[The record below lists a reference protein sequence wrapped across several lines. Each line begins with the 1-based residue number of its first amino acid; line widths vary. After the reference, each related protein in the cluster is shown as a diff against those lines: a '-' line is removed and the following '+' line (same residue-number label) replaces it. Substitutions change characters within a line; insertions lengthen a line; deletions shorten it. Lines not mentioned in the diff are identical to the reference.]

1 MDGGERTGV
10 PGLRA
15 GMPIP
20 ALVDISVDSPT
31 MAIVSTT
38 TIRVRRSTHER
49 LQKQAELTGQS
60 VTQVLEE
67 AADMLE
73 EAKML
78 ESAERAWQRYA
89 ELPAEVRARHAA
101 EEDEW
106 VRELE
111 SRPPST
117 DED

>member
-1 MDGGERTGV
+1 M
-10 PGLRA
+10 A
-15 GMPIP
+15 
-20 ALVDISVDSPT
+20 SVE
-31 MAIVSTT
+31 TT
-38 TIRVRRSTHER
+38 TIRVRRSTHQR

-73 EAKML
+73 EAKIL

-89 ELPAEVRARHAA
+89 ELPAEIVAGDAARD
-101 EEDEW
+101 EEW

-111 SRPPST
+111 SRPPLT

>member
-1 MDGGERTGV
+1 M
-10 PGLRA
+10 A
-15 GMPIP
+15 
-20 ALVDISVDSPT
+20 SVE
-31 MAIVSTT
+31 TT

-49 LQKQAELTGQS
+49 LQRQAELSGQS

-78 ESAERAWQRYA
+78 ESAERAWNRTA
-89 ELPAEVRARHAA
+89 ALPPEIVTRDAAR
-101 EEDEW
+101 DDDW

-111 SRPPST
+111 SRPPF
-117 DED
+117 DDRD

>member
-1 MDGGERTGV
+1 M
-10 PGLRA
+10 A
-15 GMPIP
+15 
-20 ALVDISVDSPT
+20 SVE
-31 MAIVSTT
+31 TT

-67 AADMLE
+67 AADLLE

-78 ESAERAWQRYA
+78 ESAEEHWKRLAERTPEEVQRD
-89 ELPAEVRARHAA
+89 EARD
-101 EEDEW
+101 EEW

-111 SRPPST
+111 AMPPLPRAG
-117 DED
+117 

>member
-1 MDGGERTGV
+1 M
-10 PGLRA
+10 A
-15 GMPIP
+15 
-20 ALVDISVDSPT
+20 SVE
-31 MAIVSTT
+31 TT

-49 LQKQAELTGQS
+49 LQKQAELSGQS

-78 ESAERAWQRYA
+78 ESAERAWRRYA
-89 ELPAEVRARHAA
+89 ELPAEIVAGDAARD
-101 EEDEW
+101 DEW

-111 SRPPST
+111 SQPPFV
-117 DED
+117 DKE

>member
-1 MDGGERTGV
+1 V
-10 PGLRA
+10 A
-15 GMPIP
+15 
-20 ALVDISVDSPT
+20 SVE
-31 MAIVSTT
+31 TT

-67 AADMLE
+67 AADLLE

-78 ESAERAWQRYA
+78 ESAEDHWKRLA
-89 ELPAEVRARHAA
+89 ERTPDEVARDQARD
-101 EEDEW
+101 EEW

-111 SRPPST
+111 SMPPLPRA
-117 DED
+117 D

>member
-1 MDGGERTGV
+1 M
-10 PGLRA
+10 A
-15 GMPIP
+15 
-20 ALVDISVDSPT
+20 SVE
-31 MAIVSTT
+31 TT

-67 AADMLE
+67 AADLLE

-78 ESAERAWQRYA
+78 EGAERAWERMA
-89 ELPAEVRARHAA
+89 ATPPEVLAREAA
-101 EEDEW
+101 RDEEW

-111 SRPPST
+111 SQPPF
-117 DED
+117 DPED